1 MRSVMRIP
9 EEISGSGLGFSVENP
24 FIEDVSERSLLVLRL
39 FPAMRAGCPAMPG
52 SVFCRRS
59 KQGTRGVKKWSV
71 VR

>member
-39 FPAMRAGCPAMPG
+39 FPAMRAGGPAMTG
-52 SVFCRRS
+52 
-59 KQGTRGVKKWSV
+59 GGLMRGGEQRKGGGGIE
-71 VR
+71 